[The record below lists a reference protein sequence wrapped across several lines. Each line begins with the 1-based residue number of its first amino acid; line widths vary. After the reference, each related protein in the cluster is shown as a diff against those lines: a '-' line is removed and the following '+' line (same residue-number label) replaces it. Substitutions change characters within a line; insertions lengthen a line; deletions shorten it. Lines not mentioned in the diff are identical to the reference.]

1 MIRISPAKSVVLVA
15 VAASLLLGGC
25 ETLNKLNPFGGGG
38 SSMTKEQKKKDELK
52 KYDHRPVYKPTGDIP
67 PDSANA
73 KRSDEDLKAG
83 K

>member
-1 MIRISPAKSVVLVA
+1 MTKISPSKTVILVA
-15 VAASLLLGGC
+15 MAVSLLLGGC
-25 ETLNKLNPFGGGG
+25 ETIKKLNPFGGS
-38 SSMTKEQKKKDELK
+38 SSMTADQKKKDALK
-52 KYDHRPVYKPTGDIP
+52 KYDHRPVYTTTGDIP

>member
-1 MIRISPAKSVVLVA
+1 MIKISPAKSVVLVA

-25 ETLNKLNPFGGGG
+25 ETLNKLNPFGGG
-38 SSMTKEQKKKDELK
+38 SSTTKEQKKKDELK

-67 PDSANA
+67 PDAANA